1 MACLV
6 TMPAGRCNGLLAVFT
21 VRALYAAF
29 MVVLNTLLID
39 MAIIA
44 E

>member
-1 MACLV
+1 
-6 TMPAGRCNGLLAVFT
+6 MPAGRYNGLLAVLT